1 MTTIEGKRYAIF
13 MRNARQRA
21 YVGGGLQPGAALV
34 VVRLAVVTLPPRS
47 TAPAVAGC
55 RLVGCSVVSGR
66 PMRSRAVA
74 GVSQR
79 VRVGLG
85 PVLAVF
91 WPPVPRLRLLPPRPP
106 GEERLGPSYFF
117 MSFVLGPLHSLLW
130 YVPSSRYIWS
140 SAPIFCFC
148 KNK

>member
-1 MTTIEGKRYAIF
+1 MH
-13 MRNARQRA
+13 RQRA

-34 VVRLAVVTLPPRS
+34 VVRLAVVTLPPHS

-66 PMRSRAVA
+66 SLRSRAVA

-85 PVLAVF
+85 PVLASRAPSPTAAAAAA
-91 WPPVPRLRLLPPRPP
+91 WQGRGRVPIAGWSLVGVEPDRGLRGR
-106 GEERLGPSYFF
+106 GRRGWCEKWARRLGPSYFF
-117 MSFVLGPLHSLLW
+117 MSLVLGPLTSK
-130 YVPSSRYIWS
+130 VK
-140 SAPIFCFC
+140 
-148 KNK
+148 KN